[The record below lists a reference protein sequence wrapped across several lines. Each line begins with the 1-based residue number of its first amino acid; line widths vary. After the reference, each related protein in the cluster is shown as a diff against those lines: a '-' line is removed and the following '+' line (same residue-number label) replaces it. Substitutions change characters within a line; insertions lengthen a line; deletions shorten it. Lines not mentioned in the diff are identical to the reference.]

1 MTSAKTVLVSGAT
14 GHLGRWACHRLASNG
29 WSVIAASRS
38 GAVPEAPFGQTAVSM
53 GALKVDLCSDAAV
66 DVLKRVLTPEMRL
79 VHLAA
84 WHPPATASTG
94 PGERRALIET
104 NVLGTMRLLDAAKA
118 AGTPH
123 VVYASTFEV
132 YGEPQQTPIAETHRT
147 YPLTDYGATKLSG
160 EHHLAAFAYEEK
172 RTGVSLRMPA
182 VYGPGEV
189 TKRALPNFLS
199 QCAAGV
205 RPTVFGDGLD
215 QRDQLHVRDAA
226 RAIECALGVDFAA
239 QFAIGCNVSD
249 GAAHTIEALAREA
262 MRAAALEGEPERKE
276 RQKPRRDYHMSIARA
291 QTLLGF
297 EPSVSLAEGMAE
309 QLAWLTAKK

>member
-1 MTSAKTVLVSGAT
+1 MDDGSDEGQGLNKTKEVGKRQVLVG
-14 GHLGRWACHRLASNG
+14 GKDEGRR
-29 WSVIAASRS
+29 
-38 GAVPEAPFGQTAVSM
+38 
-53 GALKVDLCSDAAV
+53 
-66 DVLKRVLTPEMRL
+66 
-79 VHLAA
+79 
-84 WHPPATASTG
+84 
-94 PGERRALIET
+94 
-104 NVLGTMRLLDAAKA
+104 
-118 AGTPH
+118 H

-226 RAIECALGVDFAA
+226 RAVECALGVEFAP
-239 QFAIGCNVSD
+239 QFAIACNVSD

-262 MRAAALEGEPERKE
+262 MRAASMDGEPERKA